1 MKLRQWLKQLG
12 RSRFEAWL
20 ARQLPPRS
28 TIRLNR
34 ERIFIFPS
42 QFGAV
47 FLALDIAFYLIGTN
61 YQNNLVLLLSLLLL
75 SLFLGCIFQSF
86 RNLDGLE
93 LEALPAADG
102 QVGEPLRLSVR
113 LRTETSRYA
122 LRLHLPSSDRLR
134 LAELRSPSEI
144 VSLTVVPSQRGLYR
158 PGRLQVRSDYP
169 LGLFR
174 TWTVLDL
181 DWQAVILPQPE
192 RWPLQTEAIATT
204 SATPEQPVSTVEL
217 HQTTSEEFAGLQ
229 PYQPGESLRRVAWK
243 QLAQGRGLHS
253 KAFAGE
259 RSQQRWLSLQ
269 HTPGQDLEQRLR
281 RLTWAVQEL
290 SRRGEFFGLVL
301 GSQRW
306 EADTGSVHQRTCLQA
321 IALYGLERT
330 V

>member
-1 MKLRQWLKQLG
+1 MHWG

-28 TIRLNR
+28 PIRLNR

-61 YQNNLVLLLSLLLL
+61 YQNNLVLLLSFLLL

-93 LEALPAADG
+93 LEALPAPDG

-113 LRTETSRYA
+113 LKTETPRYA
-122 LRLHLPSSDRLR
+122 LRLHLPKSDRPR
-134 LAELRSPSEI
+134 IAELRSPSET
-144 VSLTVVPSQRGLYR
+144 VSLTVIPLQRGWYR

-181 DWQAVILPQPE
+181 GWQALIIPQPE
-192 RWPLQTEAIATT
+192 RWPLQTAAIA
-204 SATPEQPVSTVEL
+204 ATAATADQPISSSQP
-217 HQTTSEEFAGLQ
+217 HPATSEDFVGLQ

-259 RSQQRWLSLQ
+259 SAQQSWLSLQ
-269 HTPGQDLEQRLR
+269 QTPGQDLEQRLR

-290 SRRGEFFGLVL
+290 SRRGEAFGLSL
-301 GSQRW
+301 GAQRW
-306 EADTGSVHQRTCLQA
+306 EAETGSQHQRTCLQA
-321 IALYGLERT
+321 IALYGLERS

>member
-1 MKLRQWLKQLG
+1 MKLGQRLQQAG
-12 RSRFEAWL
+12 RARFEAWL

-28 TIRLNR
+28 LIRLNR
-34 ERIFIFPS
+34 DRIFIFPS
-42 QFGAV
+42 QFGGV

-61 YQNNLVLLLSLLLL
+61 YQNNLVLLLSLALL

-93 LEALPAADG
+93 LEALPAPDG
-102 QVGEPLRLSVR
+102 QVGDPLRLTVR
-113 LRTETSRYA
+113 LKTETPRYA
-122 LRLHLPSSDRLR
+122 LRLQVPDSDRQR
-134 LAELRSPSEI
+134 IAELRSPSDS
-144 VSLTVVPSQRGLYR
+144 VSLTVIPQQRGWYR

-181 DWQAVILPQPE
+181 GWQALVIPQPE
-192 RWPLQTEAIATT
+192 RWSIQSAAIASTAESSGT
-204 SATPEQPVSTVEL
+204 STAISQP
-217 HQTTSEEFAGLQ
+217 HQPTSEDFVGLQ
-229 PYQPGESLRRVAWK
+229 PYQLGESLRRVAWK

-259 RSQQRWLSLQ
+259 SSQQTWLSLQ
-269 HTPGQDLEQRLR
+269 QTPGSDLEQRLQ

-290 SRRGEFFGLVL
+290 SRRGDRFGLEL

-306 EADTGSVHQRTCLQA
+306 EVDAGTAHQRKCLEA

>member
-1 MKLRQWLKQLG
+1 MNLRRYLTHWG

-20 ARQLPPRS
+20 ARQLPARS
-28 TIRLNR
+28 PIRLNR

-61 YQNNLVLLLSLLLL
+61 YQNNLVLLLSFLLL

-93 LEALPAADG
+93 LEALPAPDA
-102 QVGEPLRLSVR
+102 QVGEPLRLVLR
-113 LRTETSRYA
+113 LTTTTPRYA
-122 LRLHLPSSDRLR
+122 LRLHLPASDRLR
-134 LAELRSPSEI
+134 IAELRSPSET
-144 VSLTVVPSQRGLYR
+144 VSLTVLPPQRGWYR
-158 PGRLQVRSDYP
+158 PGRLQLRSDYP

-181 DWQAVILPQPE
+181 GWEALVIPQPE
-192 RWPLQTEAIATT
+192 RWTVQTEAIASAMTTAAQPTT
-204 SATPEQPVSTVEL
+204 SSQA
-217 HQTTSEEFAGLQ
+217 HQTTSEEFVGLQ
-229 PYQPGESLRRVAWK
+229 TYQPGESLRRVAWK

-259 RSQQRWLSLQ
+259 RSQQCWLSLQ
-269 HTPGQDLEQRLR
+269 QTPGQDLEQQLR

-290 SRRGEFFGLVL
+290 SRRGEVFGLVL

-306 EADTGSVHQRTCLQA
+306 EADSGAQHQRTCLQA
-321 IALYGLERT
+321 IALYGLERPA
-330 V
+330 